1 MSLNGNLESSSI
13 YIAMKSRP
21 SPREYHWGLIVT
33 NNIGR
38 PVLHHATNLTGPW
51 EYEERRN
58 ESAIDLTL
66 IVLVKA
72 SGVSNLPRAT
82 QIIQSVPADGKPSR
96 RTGAAF
102 TCRIW
107 VKDALV
113 ELHETGEIFLADDIE
128 VIETEAIAYAESG
141 KDLVTVI
148 LHAAGIRGRPS
159 VGSDGFYYWGGMGQ
173 YEVTVLV
180 LTMQEKY
187 MAMRCTIMLSH
198 GTKTCDED
206 SEGAVISLV

>member
-33 NNIGR
+33 DDIGR

-51 EYEERRN
+51 KYEERQN
-58 ESAIDLTL
+58 ESAIDPTL

-72 SGVSNLPRAT
+72 SGVSNVPRAT
-82 QIIQSVPADGKPSR
+82 QIIQSVPTDGKPSR

-107 VKDALV
+107 VKDALF

-128 VIETEAIAYAESG
+128 VIETEAIAYAERY
-141 KDLVTVI
+141 
-148 LHAAGIRGRPS
+148 AA
-159 VGSDGFYYWGGMGQ
+159 
-173 YEVTVLV
+173 
-180 LTMQEKY
+180 
-187 MAMRCTIMLSH
+187 
-198 GTKTCDED
+198 D
-206 SEGAVISLV
+206 SEQGKGTAVINSAFASSL

>member
-33 NNIGR
+33 DDIGR

-51 EYEERRN
+51 KYEERRN
-58 ESAIDLTL
+58 DSAIDLTL

-72 SGVSNLPRAT
+72 SGVSNVPRAT

-128 VIETEAIAYAESG
+128 VIETEAIAYAERFRRSCHFSRITCEGNSEPLDLTACMSNHQNSFKQPITRETFHFRVSG
-141 KDLVTVI
+141 
-148 LHAAGIRGRPS
+148 
-159 VGSDGFYYWGGMGQ
+159 W
-173 YEVTVLV
+173 
-180 LTMQEKY
+180 
-187 MAMRCTIMLSH
+187 
-198 GTKTCDED
+198 
-206 SEGAVISLV
+206 